1 MSAQKTVFE
10 CSDLRRHIINFIKP
24 KYVPHH
30 ICDIKLCAKI
40 LNDYQGE
47 LFDFIY
53 KHPQTVYNPLTDENI
68 LNENIYEYILA
79 FIKFS
84 DGFMKVEQSIKK
96 KWPSVRLYMGDF
108 VFAEY
113 RSDAI
118 CVSVSIIVSRGDT
131 DNEMDI
137 KKFLWKEFINL
148 NEPWVAFLSRNFQFR
163 TPK

>member
-10 CSDLRRHIINFIKP
+10 CSDLRRYIINFIKP
-24 KYVPHH
+24 KYVPHR

-84 DGFMKVEQSIKK
+84 DGFMKVEQSVKK
-96 KWPSVRLYMGDF
+96 KWPLVRLYIGDF
-108 VFAEY
+108 VFAKY

-118 CVSVSIIVSRGDT
+118 CVSVGIIVSRGDV

-137 KKFLWKEFINL
+137 KKFLWKEFVNL

>member
-10 CSDLRRHIINFIKP
+10 CSDLRRYIINFIKP
-24 KYVPHH
+24 KYVPHR

-84 DGFMKVEQSIKK
+84 DGFMKVEQSVKK
-96 KWPSVRLYMGDF
+96 KWPLVRLYMGDF
-108 VFAEY
+108 VFAKY

-118 CVSVSIIVSRGDT
+118 CVSVGIIVSRGDV

-137 KKFLWKEFINL
+137 KKFLWKEFVNL

>member
-40 LNDYQGE
+40 LNDYQAE
-47 LFDFIY
+47 LCEFIY
-53 KHPQTVYNPLTDENI
+53 EHPKTIYNPLTDENDH
-68 LNENIYEYILA
+68 NDNIYDYILE

-84 DGFMKVEQSIKK
+84 EGFMKVEESVKS
-96 KWPSVRLYMGDF
+96 KWPWVRLYIGDF
-108 VFAEY
+108 VLAEY
-113 RSDAI
+113 RSDAV
-118 CVSVSIIVSRGDT
+118 CVSVGIIVSRGDA

-137 KKFLWKEFINL
+137 KKFLWKEFVNL